1 MLIRLMPE
9 QISEQWDIIK
19 PTIEESLRS
28 ACEDADMNEILT
40 SLLNASSQ
48 CWVSS
53 RKGTNGGNIIE
64 GIIITMITKD
74 LFGEGRNLLIYSL
87 FGYSMDTKE
96 AWRGGAK
103 ALATF
108 AKATQ
113 CSRITAYTDVPS
125 LIKLVED
132 LGGTAKQRFISIPVN
147 ALLEIPAKV
156 EGGDIHGR

>member
-1 MLIRLMPE
+1 MLLRLLPE
-9 QISEQWDIIK
+9 QISEQWDTIK

-28 ACEDADMNEILT
+28 ACEDADMNEVLT

-53 RKGTNGGNIIE
+53 RKADNGGNIIE
-64 GIIITMITKD
+64 GIIITIITRD

-87 FGYSMDTKE
+87 FGYSMETKE

-103 ALATF
+103 ALALF
-108 AKATQ
+108 AKSTQ

-125 LIKLVED
+125 LLKLVEN
-132 LGGTAKQRFISIPVN
+132 LGGTANQRFISIPVD
-147 ALLEIPAKV
+147 ALLEIPAKD
-156 EGGDIHGR
+156 ERR